1 MDALYQ
7 LAGAGVR
14 VPEPYGYFNGVLV
27 MEMITDA
34 EGFSA
39 PGLGDVELTPEQARE
54 YHAFLI
60 GQIVRMLCAG
70 LIHGDLSEYNV
81 LVGPEG
87 PVIIDLPQVVSA
99 AGNNNARMMLIRDVN
114 NISATL
120 GRFAPE
126 LLGHPLRRGDVG
138 AVRAGPAAA
147 GDAAHRRVRQRRDR
161 RRRGRHAARH
171 RGCAGGSDPPGTG
184 ARGGRTVMK
193 IELTP
198 HEARVIGCLLEKEVT
213 TPEQYPLSINALT
226 NACNQKSN
234 RDPVLNLTESAVQ
247 QIVDGLMKKH
257 LVSDRSGYG
266 GRVTKYKQTFCNSE
280 FGLLKFTD
288 LERAIL
294 CELLVRGPQ
303 SAGELRTR
311 CNRMASVADVAEVE
325 VALRSL
331 AEHASGPFVTRLPR
345 LPGTRDARYGQLLTG
360 EIAVAGD
367 IESPPEH
374 LPPGNRGAS
383 LADRVRALE
392 DEVAA
397 LKQALAEIREH
408 RA

>member
-1 MDALYQ
+1 
-7 LAGAGVR
+7 V
-14 VPEPYGYFNGVLV
+14 
-27 MEMITDA
+27 
-34 EGFSA
+34 
-39 PGLGDVELTPEQARE
+39 
-54 YHAFLI
+54 
-60 GQIVRMLCAG
+60 
-70 LIHGDLSEYNV
+70 
-81 LVGPEG
+81 
-87 PVIIDLPQVVSA
+87 
-99 AGNNNARMMLIRDVN
+99 
-114 NISATL
+114 
-120 GRFAPE
+120 
-126 LLGHPLRRGDVG
+126 
-138 AVRAGPAAA
+138 
-147 GDAAHRRVRQRRDR
+147 
-161 RRRGRHAARH
+161 
-171 RGCAGGSDPPGTG
+171 
-184 ARGGRTVMK
+184 K

-234 RDPVLNLTESAVQ
+234 RDPVLDLTESAVQ
-247 QIVDGLMKKH
+247 ATVDGLLKKH

-331 AEHASGPFVTRLPR
+331 AEHASGPFVARLPR

-360 EIAVAGD
+360 ELVAGSA
-367 IESPPEH
+367 ESPAEPSPAE
-374 LPPGNRGAS
+374 PRGSS

-392 DEVAA
+392 EEVAA
-397 LKQALAEIREH
+397 LKQALARIREH
-408 RA
+408 QV